1 MDAALMLHRL
11 VLAILALSLVA
22 ARPLGAE
29 LLPHRAIY
37 RMSLAPNEPSNDVAA
52 ADGIMLYQ
60 FARGCDG
67 WTVENKT
74 VLRLGYEN
82 EATTQTVW
90 TFVSWE
96 SLDGHHFRFRA
107 RYEQDGQK
115 LEKLAGQADLGDE
128 GKGGEAVFD
137 EPQGLRIA
145 LPAGTVF
152 PTSHMREVLA
162 AAADQHT
169 PQHTLARVVFDGASV
184 DNPYQVNALFGPLPA
199 AAAEELAK
207 AAGLPVLP
215 AWWTRMAFFPLAS
228 QAALPEFEIDAQYRA
243 DGVADRIRQS
253 FERFA
258 VDVRLQNLQ
267 VLPKPEC

>member
-1 MDAALMLHRL
+1 MA
-11 VLAILALSLVA
+11 V
-22 ARPLGAE
+22 E
-29 LLPHRAIY
+29 LLPHRAVY
-37 RMSLAPNEPSNDVAA
+37 RMSLAQGEMSRDVSS
-52 ADGIMLYQ
+52 ADGVMLYQ
-60 FARGCDG
+60 FALACDG

-82 EATTQTVW
+82 DASTQTVW

-115 LEKLAGQADLGDE
+115 LEKLEGQANVGDSGE
-128 GKGGEAVFD
+128 GEAVFD

-145 LPAGTVF
+145 LPAGTLF
-152 PTSHMREVLA
+152 PTAHMRDVLA
-162 AAADQHT
+162 AAGTDR
-169 PQHTLARVVFDGASV
+169 HTLSRTVFDGSSV

-199 AAAEELAK
+199 AAAEGLAK
-207 AAGLPVLP
+207 SAGLPMLP

>member
-1 MDAALMLHRL
+1 MLHRL
-11 VLAILALSLVA
+11 IVAVLALSLVA
-22 ARPLGAE
+22 WGRPLALE
-29 LLPHRAIY
+29 LQPHRALY
-37 RMSLAPNEPSNDVAA
+37 RMSLAQGEPSYDVAS

-74 VLRLGYEN
+74 VLRLGYQN
-82 EATTQTVW
+82 EASTQTVW

-96 SLDGHHFRFRA
+96 SLDGRHFRFRA

-115 LEKLAGQADLGDE
+115 VEKLTGEASLSDG
-128 GKGGEAVFD
+128 GKEGEAVFD
-137 EPQGLRIA
+137 EPQGLRVA

-152 PTSHMREVLA
+152 PTAHMQEVIA
-162 AAADQHT
+162 AAGDGRHS
-169 PQHTLARVVFDGASV
+169 LGGVVFDGASV
-184 DNPYQVNALFGPLPA
+184 DNPYQVSAMFGPLPA
-199 AAAEELAK
+199 AAAEALAK
-207 AAGLPVLP
+207 SAGLPMLP
-215 AWWTRMAFFPLAS
+215 TWWTRMAFFPLAS

-243 DGVADRIRQS
+243 DGIADRIRQS

-267 VLPKPEC
+267 VLPKPDC